1 MAFDRSLRRAA
12 CVLLTAALLVPAWGG
27 LARQVRAAAQR
38 DVYKRQYQTCRLH

>member
-27 LARQVRAAAQR
+27 LARHCLLYTSVI
-38 DVYKRQYQTCRLH
+38 DIEE